1 METLPLICIALTV
14 VIPQYYFFAALLNR
28 ASVNINLR
36 NDLPSLAYAIIELGP
51 GVTSY
56 SVVEILTNSSDKSQ
70 ERLTY
75 IFVIGLLLT
84 YFGRKL
90 RDVIATK
97 TKPQKNENTKA
108 TWSSLFKKEVK
119 ESSNG

>member
-14 VIPQYYFFAALLNR
+14 VIPQYYFFAALLDR

-36 NDLPSLAYAIIELGP
+36 NDLLSLAYVIIELGP

-97 TKPQKNENTKA
+97 TKPQKNKNTKA

>member
-14 VIPQYYFFAALLNR
+14 VIPQYYFFIALLDR
-28 ASVNINLR
+28 ASVNIKLR
-36 NDLPSLAYAIIELGP
+36 NDLLSFAYAIIELGP

-75 IFVIGLLLT
+75 IFIIGLLLT

-97 TKPQKNENTKA
+97 TKPN
-108 TWSSLFKKEVK
+108 KKESVKETWNSLIKKRVK
-119 ESSNG
+119 ESPNG